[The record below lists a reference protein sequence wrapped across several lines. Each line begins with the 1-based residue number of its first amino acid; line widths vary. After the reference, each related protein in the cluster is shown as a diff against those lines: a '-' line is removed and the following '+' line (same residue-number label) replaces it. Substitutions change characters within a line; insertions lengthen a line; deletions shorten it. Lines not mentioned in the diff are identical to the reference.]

1 MRPTLSPWAPHAP
14 RIRHPY
20 PGALGKYEPS
30 PAVPIGD
37 IAPFITGLFGPGATL
52 AAQAGGTSA
61 PVGAPATDADALAYA
76 KATYGPIVDSARA
89 QFGANNVSWQSLTDD
104 KWGVAI
110 RVSGRA
116 EYDRVRSMLQADDYL
131 AKWPAGLPENSTD
144 YPARPIN
151 AYSIPKR
158 FEHKGY
164 TYGLDNP
171 TNGISIVHLG
181 GAQFSAAGTAEALN
195 TAAKVTGGS
204 LVATGNAIYP
214 VWWQDAVQ
222 AAKWASLG
230 AAVLVALVA
239 ANFLLPKG

>member
-20 PGALGKYEPS
+20 LGKYEPS

-37 IAPFITGLFGPGATL
+37 IAPFITGLFGPGASL
-52 AAQAGGTSA
+52 AVQAEAGAA
-61 PVGAPATDADALAYA
+61 PVGAPASDADALAYA
-76 KATYGPIVDSARA
+76 KSTYGSIIDAARA
-89 QFGANNVSWQSLTDD
+89 KFGANNVSWQSLTAD
-104 KWGVAI
+104 KWGVSI
-110 RVSGRA
+110 RVSGKA
-116 EYDRVRSMLQADDYL
+116 EYDQIRSMLPADDYL
-131 AKWPAGLPENSTD
+131 TAWPSGLPENSTD
-144 YPARPIN
+144 YPARPVN

-158 FEHKGY
+158 FEYKGY

-171 TNGISIVHLG
+171 TNGISVVHLG
-181 GAQFSAAGTAEALN
+181 GAQFSAAGISEGLN

-204 LVATGNAIYP
+204 LKATADAIYP

-230 AAVLVALVA
+230 AVVLVALVA

>member
-20 PGALGKYEPS
+20 LGKYEPS

-37 IAPFITGLFGPGATL
+37 IAPFITGLFGPGASL
-52 AAQAGGTSA
+52 AVQAGANAVA
-61 PVGAPATDADALAYA
+61 PVAQATDAEALAYA
-76 KATYGPIVDSARA
+76 KSTYGPIADAARSK
-89 QFGANNVSWQSLTDD
+89 FGADRVSWQSLTDD
-104 KWGVAI
+104 KWGVVI
-110 RVSGRA
+110 RVNGKA
-116 EYDRVRSMLQADDYL
+116 EYDQVRAALPSTDYL
-131 AKWPAGLPENSTD
+131 TAWPASLPATSTD
-144 YPARPIN
+144 YPARPIE

-158 FEHKGY
+158 FEYKGY

-181 GAQFSAAGTAEALN
+181 GAQFSAAGTAEALS
-195 TAAKVTGGS
+195 TGAKVVGGS
-204 LVATGNAIYP
+204 IVATGNALYP